1 MDGLS
6 SSVSTLKFP
15 PLHQT
20 PREFHHYRA
29 CPQLPPHPPL
39 LSPTTKPNISNKT
52 TSSTLKPL
60 TPFSSY
66 SSSLSFSPIN
76 SSPPQFHRKPA
87 TGYAAA
93 LLDIAQCKSSLYAVQ
108 KDVRKLSKVIHNEG
122 IRAWMSDP
130 LLGKNEKGNLVKEVA
145 RRWRLD
151 KYLVR
156 LVKMLVEKNKLG
168 MVGEVL
174 EEFQKIYVELS
185 LSSEDGRISA

>member
-6 SSVSTLKFP
+6 CSVSTLKLP

-29 CPQLPPHPPL
+29 YTQLPPHPPL
-39 LSPTTKPNISNKT
+39 LSPTTKPNISKKT
-52 TSSTLKPL
+52 TSSTVKPL
-60 TPFSSY
+60 TPFSS
-66 SSSLSFSPIN
+66 SSSLSSSTIN

-93 LLDIAQCKSSLYAVQ
+93 LLDIAQCKSSLHAVQ
-108 KDVRKLSKVIHNEG
+108 KDVRKLSKVIYNEG
-122 IRAWMSDP
+122 IRAWMNDP
-130 LLGKNEKGNLVKEVA
+130 LVGENEKGDLVKEVA
-145 RRWRLD
+145 RRWKLD

-174 EEFQKIYVELS
+174 EEFQKIYDELS
-185 LSSEDGRISA
+185 FSSEDGRISV